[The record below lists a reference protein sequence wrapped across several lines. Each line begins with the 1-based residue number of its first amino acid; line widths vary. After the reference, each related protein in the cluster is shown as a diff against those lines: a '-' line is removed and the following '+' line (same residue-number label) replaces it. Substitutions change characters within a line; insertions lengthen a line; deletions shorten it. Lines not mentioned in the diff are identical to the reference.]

1 MTFDNHFDHL
11 AKAYSEVGTRTWLSD
26 DFLESNLE
34 SSRSLFTPESMASR
48 HPRPK
53 ELEVFALLSGLPFT
67 PDFVN
72 QLVGS
77 QQRISEVLGTIL
89 HYWVAPANF
98 GLEYCVFKWPTESL
112 SEEQLRTIQGVLGS
126 IHQQSYRFNISGIQ
140 INPDGCVVAK
150 GYDENG
156 VIFKVREQLKKELP
170 FLPAKQSGWAHVPM
184 GRILEPLG
192 PEKFKKLSRLAE
204 SMSALP
210 AFTTEITSMKLVH
223 ETRWYMEEKAVLS
236 EYSLTSGCR

>member
-1 MTFDNHFDHL
+1 MTFETHFDHL
-11 AKAYSEVGTRTWLSD
+11 TKAYSQVGTRTWLSE
-26 DFLESNLE
+26 DFLEPNLE

-48 HPRPK
+48 QPRPK
-53 ELEVFALLSGLPFT
+53 GLEVFALLSGLPFT
-67 PDFVN
+67 PEFVN
-72 QLVGS
+72 ELVGA
-77 QQRISEVLGTIL
+77 QQRISEVLGTTL

-112 SEEQLRTIQGVLGS
+112 SEEQLHTIQGVLGS
-126 IHQQSYRFNISGIQ
+126 IRHQSYRFSIRGIQ

-150 GYDENG
+150 GFDEGG
-156 VIFKVREQLKKELP
+156 VVFKVREQLKKELP

-192 PEKFKKLSRLAE
+192 AEKFKKLYQLAE
-204 SMSALP
+204 SMSVSP
-210 AFTTEITSMKLVH
+210 AFTTEITSMKLVY
-223 ETRWYMEEKAVLS
+223 ETRWYMEEKAVIS